1 MYEVLQGTTLE
12 GETVAQLNWTETQWD
27 RVNSAITEEF
37 TKASVAGAFLPCYGP
52 LEGGSETVQK
62 ELLSYD
68 ADGASIKIRTDENYT
83 LWNLRVHVALS
94 QQQVLEESLSSA
106 MLAFRRAATRLAKA
120 EDYIVFCGHS
130 RLEPDTPPASAVRPI
145 LKGVAPEGLL
155 AMVASGGPEAIG
167 LTEEGTNYGGK
178 RKPGVRNGTLFDPA
192 GTRGAPPPLLT
203 GPLLAGAVAHAIVA
217 LEGTAHSGPYACV
230 LGNKLFVTA
239 HTPYEDSSVLPSQ
252 QITPLLERGPLLR
265 SSNIQEDIGLVVAL
279 GGENIDIVVAT
290 PPRAQ
295 FLQITADAKYLF
307 RVYERFVLRIKEAT
321 ALSEGSVYCF
331 R

>member
-1 MYEVLQGTTLE
+1 M
-12 GETVAQLNWTETQWD
+12 AQLNWTETQWD

-130 RLEPDTPPASAVRPI
+130 RLEPATPPALAVRPI
-145 LKGVAPEGLL
+145 LTGVAPDGLI

-167 LTEEGTNYGGK
+167 LTEEGTNYGG
-178 RKPGVRNGTLFDPA
+178 
-192 GTRGAPPPLLT
+192 TRVP
-203 GPLLAGAVAHAIVA
+203 
-217 LEGTAHSGPYACV
+217 
-230 LGNKLFVTA
+230 
-239 HTPYEDSSVLPSQ
+239 
-252 QITPLLERGPLLR
+252 
-265 SSNIQEDIGLVVAL
+265 
-279 GGENIDIVVAT
+279 
-290 PPRAQ
+290 
-295 FLQITADAKYLF
+295 
-307 RVYERFVLRIKEAT
+307 
-321 ALSEGSVYCF
+321 
-331 R
+331 